1 MEVDVVT
8 EVEIGRP
15 RAEVAAYAMDPDNA
29 TIWYRN
35 ITSVEWKTPRPLRVG
50 SRIAFVARFLGRT
63 IAYTYEV
70 EELVPHERFVMATT
84 EGPFPMA
91 TTYSWSDNGN
101 GGTKMTLRNRGRPSG
116 FSNMAAPMMTKAMRR
131 ANSRDLARLK
141 DILIKDHRDQPD

>member
-15 RAEVAAYAMDPDNA
+15 RMEVAAYAMDPDNA

-50 SRIAFVARFLGRT
+50 SRIAFVAKFLGRT
-63 IAYTYEV
+63 IAYTYEIK
-70 EELVPHERFVMATT
+70 ELVAHERLVMATT
-84 EGPFPMA
+84 DGPFAMT
-91 TTYSWSDNGN
+91 TTYSWSDIGN

-141 DILIKDHRDQPD
+141 DILIKGHRDQPD

>member
-35 ITSVEWKTPRPLRVG
+35 ITGVEWKTPRPLRVG
-50 SRIAFVARFLGRT
+50 SRIAFVAKFLGRT

-70 EELVPHERFVMATT
+70 EELVPHELLVMATT

-91 TTYSWSDNGN
+91 TTYSWSDIGN
-101 GGTKMTLRNRGRPSG
+101 GGTRMTLRNRGRPSG
-116 FSNMAAPMMTKAMRR
+116 FSNIAAPLMTTAIRR
-131 ANSRDLARLK
+131 ANRKDLAHLK
-141 DILIKDHRDQPD
+141 DILIKDHRDQPG

>member
-15 RAEVAAYAMDPDNA
+15 RVEVAAYAMDPDNA

-50 SRIAFVARFLGRT
+50 SRIAFVAKFLGRT

-70 EELVPHERFVMATT
+70 EELVPHERLVMTTT
-84 EGPFPMA
+84 EGPFAMT
-91 TTYSWSDNGN
+91 TTYSWSDIGN

-116 FSNMAAPMMTKAMRR
+116 FSNMAAPMMAKAMRR

-141 DILIKDHRDQPD
+141 DILIKDHRDQLD